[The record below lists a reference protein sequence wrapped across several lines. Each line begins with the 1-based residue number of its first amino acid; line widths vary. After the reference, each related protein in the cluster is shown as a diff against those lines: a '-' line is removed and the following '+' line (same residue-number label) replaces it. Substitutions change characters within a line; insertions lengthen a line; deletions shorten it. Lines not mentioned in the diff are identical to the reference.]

1 MNLKQPIPAII
12 AIFKLHSAREAFS
25 GTINLKKH
33 SASQCLDGF
42 IIHPS
47 RSVEVQT
54 FIFVI
59 LSANS
64 FNKNARTTCDLFP
77 A

>member
-33 SASQCLDGF
+33 SASQRLDGF
-42 IIHPS
+42 IIHPC
-47 RSVEVQT
+47 RSGEMQT

-59 LSANS
+59 LIANC
-64 FNKNARTTCDLFP
+64 FNKNARTACDLFL